1 MNFSATTTNIKG
13 KALNILSMQML
24 KVGLWNTVFI
34 VYLTAL
40 VRAFRISPSR
50 RLEFFFFFF
59 LSSEKGMHAKQA
71 TQPKMELQPQLEP
84 EFGY

>member
-1 MNFSATTTNIKG
+1 MNHS
-13 KALNILSMQML
+13 ILL
-24 KVGLWNTVFI
+24 FI
-34 VYLTAL
+34 WQHWFEPSEFHPVEDL
-40 VRAFRISPSR
+40 RI
-50 RLEFFFFFF
+50 LCFLFLFF